1 MRVCFILSTPKTPEN
16 IGAAARALK
25 TMGFGEL
32 RLVIPCD
39 YLSPPARWL
48 AHGSED
54 VLEAAQVFDSLGA
67 ATEDIDF
74 LIGTSSKKRPS
85 KNENLPAGRLA
96 ELLKE
101 KGATIQTVGVLFGNE
116 DRGLNN
122 DQLAI
127 CDLLSHVPMQQAQ
140 PSLNLAQAVM
150 IYAYELSPLN
160 RHPSRYSSPLPT
172 NAAFQKLKQN
182 VATVLDQI
190 GMTDR
195 LPIHRRIIERLSLL
209 SEKDTHLIQS
219 ILSHLKR
226 SLHIEKGA
234 ADACVK

>member
-1 MRVCFILSTPKTPEN
+1 MKVCFILSAPKTPAN

-25 TMGFGEL
+25 TMGFSDL
-32 RLVIPCD
+32 RLINPCD
-39 YLSPPARWL
+39 HLSSPARWL
-48 AHGSED
+48 AHGSEEI
-54 VLEAAQVFDSLGA
+54 LETACIFDSLAA
-67 ATEDIDF
+67 ATADVDF
-74 LIGTSSKKRPS
+74 LIGTSSKNRPS

-101 KGATIQTVGVLFGNE
+101 KGTTIQTVGVLFGTE

-127 CDLLSHVPMQQAQ
+127 CDLLSHIPMQQAQ

-160 RHPSRYSSPLPT
+160 RHPSRLPPPPPT
-172 NAAFQKLKQN
+172 DAAFQKLKQN
-182 VATVLDQI
+182 VAAVLNQI

-195 LPIHRRIIERLSLL
+195 LPIHKRIIERLALL
-209 SEKDTHLIQS
+209 SEKDTHLLQS
-219 ILSHLKR
+219 VLRYVKQ
-226 SLHIEKGA
+226 SLQDKNI
-234 ADACVK
+234 